1 MTLMD
6 SAEELDDVVEE
17 EGDDEARLGGVI
29 KFCIVCD
36 HSEEVTTETASP
48 WSSSL
53 SSRSSFSNSWRR
65 WSIDVFSVS
74 WVAVTLP

>member
-1 MTLMD
+1 MD

-17 EGDDEARLGGVI
+17 VGDDDARLGGVI

-36 HSEEVTTETASP
+36 HSEVVTTETASP

-65 WSIDVFSVS
+65 WSIEFFSGSRLAVS
-74 WVAVTLP
+74 LGKFV